1 MRQWLAS
8 ALGAMAFVIL
18 TLVALT
24 VGPPA
29 GSAAGL
35 TNIVTPANMV
45 GWAFFQEQPAGTGD
59 LVAGPAS
66 PPLGTGSAHFTVDA
80 TGRMLLLTNAYAGV
94 RLDQITA
101 LQYSTYQDPASSAS
115 SILATSLQLD
125 MDYDLTDGNTSW
137 QGRLVFEPYY
147 TQTVVKG
154 VWQTWDTIS
163 PALELTSGNWWASG
177 APGSAVCPISNPCT
191 WNEVKTAFP
200 NAGIRASVGNVQ
212 FKAGGPW
219 PGFDGNVDAFTI
231 GVNGFDT
238 TWDFELNPPPAG
250 TPNPVGG
257 VAGLFASGSDAP
269 SSSSDTGSGPS
280 VPYVGIAAG
289 LAAAAAVV
297 LAAGGW
303 YARRR
308 GLR

>member
-1 MRQWLAS
+1 
-8 ALGAMAFVIL
+8 
-18 TLVALT
+18 
-24 VGPPA
+24 
-29 GSAAGL
+29 
-35 TNIVTPANMV
+35 MV
-45 GWAFFQEQPAGTGD
+45 GWAFFQEQPSGTGD

-94 RLDQITA
+94 RLDQITS

-115 SILATSLQLD
+115 SFLATSLQLD
-125 MDYDLTDGNTSW
+125 IDYDLTDSNTAW

-147 TQTVVKG
+147 TQAVVKG

-163 PALELTSGNWWASG
+163 PALELTTGNWWASG
-177 APGSAVCPISNPCT
+177 APGSSVCPIGNPCT
-191 WNEVKTAFP
+191 WNEVKAAFP

-257 VAGLFASGSDAP
+257 SIELLAGGSDSPA
-269 SSSSDTGSGPS
+269 STGGGSGPS
-280 VPYVGIAAG
+280 VPYAIIG
-289 LAAAAAVV
+289 LAAVAVAITIG
-297 LAAGGW
+297 LGGW

-308 GLR
+308 WLR